1 MFYFSLFGTSLS
13 LELGCR
19 GEIQSEIVV
28 AVTMAVTVTI
38 TATITVTCNQQQRK
52 EKNSDKQQ
60 QQNIFCDVAAGVRHR
75 ATDLLGRIPGLR
87 NYLKA

>member
-1 MFYFSLFGTSLS
+1 M
-13 LELGCR
+13 
-19 GEIQSEIVV
+19 IQSELVV

-52 EKNSDKQQ
+52 EQNSDKQ

-75 ATDLLGRIPGLR
+75 ATDLLGRIQGLR